1 METVAYILYTLS
13 NRGLLLLPIAI
24 FGTIAGVSYVLHL
37 RKRLTAN
44 EPAVY
49 GAASNSGRAKLLI
62 ARFVTGLCIVAIFGF
77 LAFSVFNI
85 FRPHL
90 VDGWLMNA
98 VGARANAV
106 VTNVEATN
114 NRHNKNTVMRHDI
127 LFKTADGTPV
137 ETYFHTWDFNIY
149 PSASSVRYPQQG
161 QQFRVLYLPSYP
173 TTFLILTEEDSPYSK
188 QNDCGDLIKALEAA
202 KIKHDFYP
210 KDPKFKAA
218 LDEAAKK
225 VIDAKCGT
233 VTVDGN
239 SF

>member
-1 METVAYILYTLS
+1 MLMLQLYCRCSIDGETLRQIRDYD
-13 NRGLLLLPIAI
+13 GLVFYPKGIA
-24 FGTIAGVSYVLHL
+24 
-37 RKRLTAN
+37 RKQFFAVPDTRLFHK
-44 EPAVY
+44 P
-49 GAASNSGRAKLLI
+49 NSGRAKLLI

-202 KIKHDFYP
+202 KIKHDFDP

-233 VTVDGN
+233 TTVDGN
-239 SF
+239 AF